1 MPAKRPEFTI
11 AHIHAPRF
19 PHEPI
24 DIIGNK
30 PGLGRL
36 INVLIDAV
44 GEGRAGGTISTS
56 DGFDSEVRATCLQG
70 ERRPEEWRR
79 AGSPCWEVDDPLIAR
94 ILDLTEEN
102 GRLRRVISALRH
114 ERKSLLEFD
123 SLGGTEATDAGEPSR
138 G

>member
-1 MPAKRPEFTI
+1 MPANRPECPI

-30 PGLGRL
+30 PGLERL
-36 INVLIDAV
+36 INILIDAI
-44 GEGRAGGTISTS
+44 GERQARGQVSTS
-56 DGFDSEVRATCLQG
+56 DGFDSEVRAICLQG
-70 ERRPEEWRR
+70 QRRPEEWSR
-79 AGSPCWEVDDPLIAR
+79 AGSPYWDVDDPLIAR

-102 GRLRRVISALRH
+102 SRLRGVISGLRR
-114 ERKSLLEFD
+114 ERKSIMKVEYH
-123 SLGGTEATDAGEPSR
+123 GGTEATDVEEPPH

>member
-1 MPAKRPEFTI
+1 MPPSPPEPPI
-11 AHIHAPRF
+11 AHIHEPRF

-24 DIIGNK
+24 DIIGNG

-44 GEGRAGGTISTS
+44 GEGQARGPIFAS
-56 DGFDSEVRATCLQG
+56 DGSCSEVRAICLRG

-79 AGSPCWEVDDPLIAR
+79 AGSPRWDVDDPLIAR

-102 GRLRRVISALRH
+102 GRLRLVISGLRR
-114 ERKSLLEFD
+114 ERKSITKVD
-123 SLGGTEATDAGEPSR
+123 CPGGTVTTEFP
-138 G
+138 